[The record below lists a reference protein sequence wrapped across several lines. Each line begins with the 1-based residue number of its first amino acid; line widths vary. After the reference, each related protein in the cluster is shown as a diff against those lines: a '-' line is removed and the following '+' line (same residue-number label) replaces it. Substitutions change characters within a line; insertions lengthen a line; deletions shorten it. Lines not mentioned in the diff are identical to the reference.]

1 MEIFVQGLDK
11 RKRIQIAFSKYY
23 FDDNYAYCL
32 SHLLQGI
39 SFGKGLYKHK
49 YIFRYV
55 NVLMVIGK
63 NLYGM

>member
-49 YIFRYV
+49 YI
-55 NVLMVIGK
+55 L
-63 NLYGM
+63 GM